1 MSLNVIFQR
10 ALVGVGAVLLPS
22 AILGAGL
29 AISRGGTITPFVGWM
44 TLAVSILVGVIGIW
58 KMPVRWYWRL
68 IVAVASVAVT
78 SPTLGFCM
86 LAFACSAYR
95 QCP

>member
-1 MSLNVIFQR
+1 MSLNVIVHR
-10 ALVGVGAVLLPS
+10 ALVGAGAVLLPS
-22 AILGAGL
+22 AFLGAGL
-29 AISRGGTITPFVGWM
+29 AVSRGGTITPFAGWM
-44 TLAVSILVGVIGIW
+44 TLAVSILVGAVCIW

-78 SPTLGFCM
+78 SPTLGFYM